1 MVESWTK
8 NLLSTVLVSSVI
20 NIKKDDAMKVRI
32 SRTVLNGS
40 KREQESSSDTG
51 EEGSKSGPT

>member
-20 NIKKDDAMKVRI
+20 NVKEDDAMKVRI
-32 SRTVLNGS
+32 SRTVLNGG
-40 KREQESSSDTG
+40 KRKQESSSDTG
-51 EEGSKSGPT
+51 EEGSKPEST

>member
-20 NIKKDDAMKVRI
+20 NIKEDGAMKVRI
-32 SRTVLNGS
+32 SRT
-40 KREQESSSDTG
+40 QESSSDKG
-51 EEGSKSGPT
+51 EEGSKPGPT

>member
-20 NIKKDDAMKVRI
+20 NIKEDGAMKVCI
-32 SRTVLNGS
+32 SLTVLNGGE
-40 KREQESSSDTG
+40 REQESSSDTG
-51 EEGSKSGPT
+51 EEDQPKW